1 MRRFL
6 LLLSLTLL
14 LALPAA
20 AQNAC
25 TLDITMNC
33 TLPHCAATVVNSGT
47 NTCSGDYYVGFW
59 VVGDQQ
65 NTAVVAGIQQ
75 NLGVPECFTSSD
87 IPGGVGYGFAFCTG
101 PAALAPGGSFDMS
114 TDIQLNGAPASQ
126 IVAITDVLDQ
136 ATSDSLVL
144 AYVFNNQVQLTC
156 TPVVSIPPITQ
167 SGHGTPFPGARSAI
181 LQRPSRST
189 NRRPPTSPRTSA
201 PIRSAAAACSSS
213 TA

>member
-101 PAALAPGGSFDMS
+101 PAALAPGGRTAIIEFVPNDDRVSPPDGALFAMRMLG
-114 TDIQLNGAPASQ
+114 TTPNGDAYTLAELDGMLREAGFTGTTHHSLAPASHTL
-126 IVAITDVLDQ
+126 IVA
-136 ATSDSLVL
+136 
-144 AYVFNNQVQLTC
+144 
-156 TPVVSIPPITQ
+156 
-167 SGHGTPFPGARSAI
+167 
-181 LQRPSRST
+181 SR
-189 NRRPPTSPRTSA
+189 A
-201 PIRSAAAACSSS
+201 
-213 TA
+213 